1 MTMLTQ
7 RFFDDLKEVKSLRTK
22 LQDTPLDGLN
32 PHSRLFEQA
41 WSRRIRLH
49 KKIAQIIQN
58 GAGID
63 FHPLTPGDKN

>member
-1 MTMLTQ
+1 M
-7 RFFDDLKEVKSLRTK
+7 K
-22 LQDTPLDGLN
+22 LQKTPLDGLN
-32 PHSRLFEQA
+32 PHSRSFERA

-63 FHPLTPGDKN
+63 FHPLTPEDKN